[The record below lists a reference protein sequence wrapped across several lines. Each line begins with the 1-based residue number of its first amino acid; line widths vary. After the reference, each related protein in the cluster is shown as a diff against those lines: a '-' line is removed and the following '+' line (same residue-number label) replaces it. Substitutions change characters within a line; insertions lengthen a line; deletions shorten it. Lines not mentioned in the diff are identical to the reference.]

1 MQYPDSVHKLMTM
14 YEEAGSGKTNLSS
27 YLQYQAS
34 TFTEVSKFHQGGKKT
49 LKVLE
54 ILSIPPIAIL

>member
-1 MQYPDSVHKLMTM
+1 MTM

-34 TFTEVSKFHQGGKKT
+34 TLTEVSKFHQGGKN
-49 LKVLE
+49 LKVLT
-54 ILSIPPIAIL
+54 ILLILPIAIL

>member
-1 MQYPDSVHKLMTM
+1 MTM

-34 TFTEVSKFHQGGKKT
+34 TFTEVSKFHQGGKKKT

-54 ILSIPPIAIL
+54 ILSIPPIVIL